1 MKKVFVFTIAMLFVN
16 AFLIAQ
22 TTRTSTMPSE
32 QPTTQKATSQNATS
46 QKTTNTNINEA
57 PKVPKDQ
64 NDDIYRL
71 QIGEKLPMGEVKMMD
86 ISGEE
91 VSLDD
96 IMGENGL
103 ILNFSCNT
111 CPFVVAYE
119 DRYPEVEEL
128 AKNNGLGLALINSN
142 EKKRRGDNMDDSLE
156 AMQEHAKEMKYNSY
170 YLVDKNHQLADA
182 IGAFT
187 TPHVFLFN
195 ADKELV
201 YKGAIDDNWREKG
214 GVTEKYLEN
223 AVKASVAGEK
233 ANPAETK
240 GKGCSIKRIK

>member
-1 MKKVFVFTIAMLFVN
+1 MKKVFVFTIAMLFFN

-32 QPTTQKATSQNATS
+32 QATTQKTNSQNATS
-46 QKTTNTNINEA
+46 QRTTDNTKEV
-57 PKVPKDQ
+57 KGEGDKG
-64 NDDIYRL
+64 DIYRL

-91 VSLDD
+91 LSLDD

-119 DRYPEVEEL
+119 DRYPEIEEL
-128 AKNNGLGLALINSN
+128 AKNNGMGLALINSN